1 MVAQA
6 FNPTMPEPEAGG
18 GVLGQPGLHCSEA
31 LSQTPKD
38 SHAYREAF
46 FFYGYD
52 SWDAAQW

>member
-46 FFYGYD
+46 FFL
-52 SWDAAQW
+52 WV